1 MELSNKPQ
9 LRNNQIEAVKVSISN
24 DFSSGIH
31 FHATGTGKSWTA
43 MLILEAFHQHYPK
56 KNILW
61 ICEKKDILTHQFS
74 KEILKKRG
82 FQNIIQQFN
91 LLDFEIIGLIL

>member
-1 MELSNKPQ
+1 ME
-9 LRNNQIEAVKVSISN
+9 LRNNQKEAVKVSISN

-74 KEILKKRG
+74 KEILKKE
-82 FQNIIQQFN
+82 
-91 LLDFEIIGLIL
+91 DFKI